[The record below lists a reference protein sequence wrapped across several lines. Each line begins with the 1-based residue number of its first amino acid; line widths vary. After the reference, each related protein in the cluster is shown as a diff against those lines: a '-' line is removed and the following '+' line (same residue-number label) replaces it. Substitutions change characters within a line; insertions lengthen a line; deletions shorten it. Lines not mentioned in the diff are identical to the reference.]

1 MDDVKS
7 FLRSDFYEAV
17 FDFLVSYLGGIVITD
32 KDNEIIYKEF
42 FAMNLVQRILKINIL
57 LFKQ

>member
-1 MDDVKS
+1 MILK
-7 FLRSDFYEAV
+7 
-17 FDFLVSYLGGIVITD
+17 
-32 KDNEIIYKEF
+32 KDGKMQEIIYKEF